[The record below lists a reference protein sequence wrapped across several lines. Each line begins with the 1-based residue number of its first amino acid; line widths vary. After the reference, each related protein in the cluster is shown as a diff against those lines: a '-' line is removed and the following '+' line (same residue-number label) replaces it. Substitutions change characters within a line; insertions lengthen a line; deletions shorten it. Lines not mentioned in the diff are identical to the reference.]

1 MIDFS
6 LNHFELFGL
15 APRYRI
21 DDKAL
26 EHAYRALQAVVHPDR
41 HAAAGDSQK
50 RQALQASARVNEAY
64 QTLRDPVTRAEY
76 LLEIRGV
83 DATDETDT
91 QLPVAFL
98 TQQLERREAADEAV
112 GVHDDAAL
120 AALSDDVA
128 ADAKRLRVDVE
139 HALDGGD
146 VAAARALVRELRF
159 LAKLAED
166 LDAMRALEL
175 DR

>member
-6 LNHFELFGL
+6 RNHFELFGL
-15 APRYRI
+15 PPRYRV
-21 DDKAL
+21 DDGAL
-26 EHAYRALQAVVHPDR
+26 EHAYRALQAKVHPDR
-41 HAAAGDSQK
+41 HAAASDAQK

-64 QTLRDPVTRAEY
+64 KTLRDPVARAEY
-76 LLEIRGV
+76 LLELRGV

-98 TQQLERREAADEAV
+98 TQQLERRETADEAASA
-112 GVHDDAAL
+112 HDDAGL
-120 AALSDDVA
+120 AAISDDVA
-128 ADAKRLRVDVE
+128 ADAKRLRSDVE
-139 HALDGGD
+139 RALDSND
-146 VAAARALVRELRF
+146 VVAARGLVRELRF

>member
-6 LNHFELFGL
+6 RNHFELFGL
-15 APRYRI
+15 PPRYRV
-21 DDKAL
+21 DERQL
-26 EHAYRALQAVVHPDR
+26 ELAYRALQAEVHPDR
-41 HAAAGDSQK
+41 HAAASDAQK

-64 QTLRDPVTRAEY
+64 ETLRDPVARAEY

-98 TQQLERREAADEAV
+98 TQQLERRESADEAV
-112 GVHDDAAL
+112 SANDDAAL
-120 AALSDDVA
+120 AALYDDVL

-139 HALDGGD
+139 HALDGD
-146 VAAARALVRELRF
+146 DIVAARALVRELRF
-159 LAKLAED
+159 LAKLGED
-166 LDAMRALEL
+166 LDAMRALKL
-175 DR
+175 DQ